1 MTRTSAWN
9 TARNILCIRLDHIGD
24 VLMAT
29 PALRALKE
37 SFSGCRLTLLAAPAG
52 AIVTR
57 HIPEIDDTIEY
68 AAPWMKSSAPHDAAQ
83 DVEMITLLRERK
95 FDAAIIFTTY
105 SQSPLPAAMLC
116 LLAGIPL
123 RLAHCRENPYQLL
136 TDWLPD
142 PEPQRT
148 IRHEVRRQLD
158 LVASVDARTCDERL
172 SFALHPDDLIWAS
185 AQLEARDIDRSQ
197 TWILLHPGSTAA
209 SRRYPAEHWALA
221 AAELSHRLSCNLVFS
236 GSAEE
241 TQLVDDIIERV
252 RALQPGA
259 RLHSFAGQLTL
270 GQLAAILSQAALF
283 IANNTGPAHL
293 AAALGKPVVDL
304 YALTNPQHTPWKTPS
319 RVLYQDVPCR
329 FCYKS
334 VCPQGHHRCLADV
347 EPARVVEAA
356 LELLRGDP
364 GMAPQYMEDSVPL
377 AQSLPA

>member
-1 MTRTSAWN
+1 MTQTSAWN

-37 SFSGCRLTLLAAPAG
+37 SFAGCRLTLLAAPAG
-52 AIVTR
+52 AIVSR
-57 HIPEIDDTIEY
+57 HIPEVDDTIEY
-68 AAPWMKSSAPHDAAQ
+68 AAPWMKSSTPHDVA
-83 DVEMITLLRERK
+83 DDIDMITLLRERR

-116 LLAGIPL
+116 MLAGIPL

-136 TDWLPD
+136 TDWIPD
-142 PEPQRT
+142 PEPRQA

-158 LVASVDARTCDERL
+158 LVAAVGAQTGNERL

-197 TWILLHPGSTAA
+197 PWILLHPGSTAQ
-209 SRRYPAEHWALA
+209 SRRYPAEHWAHA
-221 AAELSHRLSCNLVFS
+221 AAELSRRLSCNLVFS
-236 GSAEE
+236 GSVGEAA
-241 TQLVDDIIERV
+241 LVAGIIEHV
-252 RALQPGA
+252 RSLRPGA
-259 RLHSFAGQLTL
+259 RAHNFAGKATL
-270 GQLAAILSQAALF
+270 GQLAAIMSQASLL
-283 IANNTGPAHL
+283 ITNNTGPAHL

-304 YALTNPQHTPWKTPS
+304 YALTNPQHTPWKTPN

-334 VCPQGHHRCLADV
+334 VCPQGHHRCLSDV
-347 EPARVVEAA
+347 EPARVVNAA
-356 LELLRGDP
+356 LELLRDDP
-364 GMAPQYMEDSVPL
+364 MTLPQDMQDSPPL